1 MRQTALA
8 FLLPA
13 KSHFRQVH
21 LASRFGELN
30 LVKTP
35 YLVHLLP
42 RSHQLPDILSPL

>member
-1 MRQTALA
+1 MAGP
-8 FLLPA
+8 FSELPV

-35 YLVHLLP
+35 APFLGN
-42 RSHQLPDILSPL
+42 LST